1 MDSLTLIYI
10 TIGSYEDAKKIVK
23 ELLKEKLIA
32 CANIFSNV
40 TSMYLWQ
47 GEVCSKDE
55 VIVIVKSLSTL
66 AHDVIAKIK
75 SIHPYKTPG
84 IIAIPTNIVD
94 NDFYMWV
101 YGCIS

>member
-10 TIGSYEDAKKIVK
+10 TISSYEGAKKIVE

-32 CANIFSNV
+32 CANIFRNI

-75 SIHPYKTPG
+75 SIHPYEIPG
-84 IIAIPTNIVD
+84 IIAIPTDKVD
-94 NDFYMWV
+94 NDFYTWV
-101 YGCIS
+101 CECIN